1 MKKKVTITII
11 VVIIILFVAGIITN
25 YMDSARVRT
34 GYEPKYCIKIVSY
47 DGNKVTYWGLGD
59 KVIRYVG
66 VSPNEPYKNN
76 IGVKMGNW
84 FMTYSLDE
92 NDNKEE
98 KREYIKTYNVIEK
111 LYITDE
117 TGIYNYYVIKQ
128 FQDDEPVL
136 IKVLNT
142 YNLEKD
148 KNYEF
153 VLYGIKNENQKYTQN
168 EIFKNFEIK
177 NIVETDKIGLEQIQE
192 L

>member
-1 MKKKVTITII
+1 M
-11 VVIIILFVAGIITN
+11 
-25 YMDSARVRT
+25 
-34 GYEPKYCIKIVSY
+34 
-47 DGNKVTYWGLGD
+47 
-59 KVIRYVG
+59 
-66 VSPNEPYKNN
+66 
-76 IGVKMGNW
+76 
-84 FMTYSLDE
+84 
-92 NDNKEE
+92 
-98 KREYIKTYNVIEK
+98 
-111 LYITDE
+111 
-117 TGIYNYYVIKQ
+117 
-128 FQDDEPVL
+128 L

>member
-47 DGNKVTYWGLGD
+47 DGNKVTYWGLGY

-92 NDNKEE
+92 NGNKEE

-111 LYITDE
+111 LDITDE
-117 TGIYNYYVIKQ
+117 TWTYNYYVIKQ
-128 FQDDEPVL
+128 FQDYEPVL
-136 IKVLNT
+136 IKVSNT

-153 VLYGIKNENQKYTQN
+153 VLYGSKIKDKKYTQN
-168 EIFKNFEIK
+168 EIFDNFEIK
-177 NIVETDKIGLEQIQE
+177 NITETDNIGIEQIQE

>member
-11 VVIIILFVAGIITN
+11 VVVIILFVAGIITN

-47 DGNKVTYWGLGD
+47 DGNKVTYWGLGY

-111 LYITDE
+111 PDITDE

-128 FQDDEPVL
+128 FQDDEQVL

-148 KNYEF
+148 KTYEF
-153 VLYGIKNENQKYTQN
+153 VLYGNKIKDKKYNQN
-168 EIFKNFEIK
+168 EIFENFEIK

>member
-1 MKKKVTITII
+1 MKKKVII
-11 VVIIILFVAGIITN
+11 SIVIATIILFTLSFITK
-25 YMDSARVRT
+25 YKDGARVRT
-34 GYEPKYCIKIVSY
+34 GYEPRYCLKTINY
-47 DGNKVTYWGLGD
+47 DGNKVTYWGLGY

-66 VSPNEPYKNN
+66 VSTNEPYKNN
-76 IGVKMGNW
+76 IGVKMENW
-84 FMTYSLDE
+84 FMTYELDE

-111 LYITDE
+111 LDITDE

>member
-47 DGNKVTYWGLGD
+47 DGNKVTYWGLGY

-111 LYITDE
+111 LDITDE

-168 EIFKNFEIK
+168 EIFDNFEIK
-177 NIVETDKIGLEQIQE
+177 NIIETDKIGLEQIQE

>member
-11 VVIIILFVAGIITN
+11 VVAIILFTLSFITN
-25 YMDSARVRT
+25 YMDSARVRA
-34 GYEPKYCIKIVSY
+34 GYEPRYCLKTISY
-47 DGNKVTYWGLGD
+47 DGNKVTYWGLGY

-84 FMTYSLDE
+84 FMTYKLDE

-111 LYITDE
+111 LDILDE
-117 TGIYNYYVIKQ
+117 TGNYNYYVIKQ
-128 FQDDEPVL
+128 FQDNEPVL
-136 IKVLNT
+136 IKVLNN
-142 YNLEKD
+142 YKLEKN

-153 VLYGIKNENQKYTQN
+153 VLFGIKKDNIKYSQN
-168 EIFKNFEIK
+168 EIFDNFEIK
-177 NIVETDKIGLEQIQE
+177 NIIETDKIGLEQIQE

>member
-1 MKKKVTITII
+1 MKNKVFITVI
-11 VVIIILFVAGIITN
+11 VVAIILFVACIITN

-34 GYEPKYCIKIVSY
+34 GNEPKFCIKTVSY
-47 DGNKVTYWGLGD
+47 DGNKVTYWGLGY

-66 VSPNEPYKNN
+66 VSPKEPYKNN

-84 FMTYSLDE
+84 FMKYELDK

-111 LYITDE
+111 LDITDE
-117 TGIYNYYVIKQ
+117 TGDYNYYVIKQ
-128 FQDDEPVL
+128 FQDNEPVL
-136 IKVLNT
+136 IKVSNT
-142 YNLEKD
+142 YKLEKD

-153 VLYGIKNENQKYTQN
+153 VLYGIKNKSQKYTQN
-168 EIFKNFEIK
+168 EIFEKFEIK
-177 NIVETDKIGLEQIQE
+177 NIVETDKTGLEQIQE